1 MQLLRFI
8 VRPLSPWGTPLRSD
22 TLCGLLLWRMAER
35 QGPAACRAAIE
46 AFRAGEPPFA
56 LSSALPSGMVSM
68 PRLPPLSRSRF
79 RMLVDAG
86 EFCHA
91 DGKPL
96 DLFDALQA
104 YKRFRKTAHLPVEVW
119 TRHAQALSL
128 KALLAWFCRREKR
141 EAPPFSLQSVEPH
154 VSINRQEGTA
164 VEGGLFFNRLTWF
177 AADATLHLY
186 ARTEDTDAL
195 LDLLIETGDLGFGKD
210 ASTGKGRFA
219 VERDEN
225 FDPAPLENNGPHAML
240 CSVCASMDMSGLDGW
255 YAVEAKRGKTGPG
268 HANPHKAPM
277 LLLQEGSVLRT
288 MPRGPYVLEGVNA
301 DPAVVQ
307 MTQPLI
313 LPCRVAEEEA
323 NA

>member
-8 VRPLSPWGTPLRSD
+8 VRPLSSWGTPLRSD

-46 AFRAGEPPFA
+46 AFRAGEPPFV

-104 YKRFRKTAHLPVEVW
+104 YKRFRKTTHLPVEVW
-119 TRHAQALSL
+119 TGHAQGLSL
-128 KALLAWFCRREKR
+128 KVLLVWFCRREKR
-141 EAPPFSLQSVEPH
+141 EGTPFCLQSAEPH
-154 VSINRQEGTA
+154 VTIDRQAGTA
-164 VEGGLFFNRLTWF
+164 AEGGLFFNRLTWF
-177 AADATLHLY
+177 AADATFHLY
-186 ARTEDTDAL
+186 ARTEDPDAL
-195 LDLLIETGDLGFGKD
+195 LDLLAETGKLGFGKD
-210 ASTGKGRFA
+210 ASTGKGRFS

-225 FDPAPLENNGPHAML
+225 FDPAPLENNGPHALL

-255 YAVEAKRGKTGPG
+255 YAVEAKRGKTGPC

-307 MTQPLI
+307 VTQPLT